1 MYVCTYI
8 YINERNITI
17 YFFARYIIQTL
28 FLYLL
33 VLPFAI
39 HYYNLDI
46 IAFSAELRMQET
58 AF

>member
-1 MYVCTYI
+1 MH
-8 YINERNITI
+8 INERNITT
-17 YFFARYIIQTL
+17 YFCKILYRQF

-33 VLPFAI
+33 VLSFAI